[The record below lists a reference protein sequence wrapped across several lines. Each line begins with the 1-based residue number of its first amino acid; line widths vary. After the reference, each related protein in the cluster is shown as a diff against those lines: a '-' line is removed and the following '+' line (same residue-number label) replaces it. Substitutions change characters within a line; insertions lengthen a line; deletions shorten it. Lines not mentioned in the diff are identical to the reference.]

1 MHVEILQIGDNM
13 FDNSIS
19 LFLLY
24 QIINKIKLLYDKN
37 GNNGINLVGNNE
49 CSKFEIIRL
58 KNTEIL
64 MIVYEKNNQKET
76 IFSYDG
82 NRITFTLYE
91 DENTES
97 IILKSINNLLN
108 VAFEN
113 VIDND
118 VR

>member
-13 FDNSIS
+13 FDNSIPTIAKPR
-19 LFLLY
+19 
-24 QIINKIKLLYDKN
+24 IINKIKLLYDKI

-49 CSKFEIIRL
+49 CGKFEIIRL